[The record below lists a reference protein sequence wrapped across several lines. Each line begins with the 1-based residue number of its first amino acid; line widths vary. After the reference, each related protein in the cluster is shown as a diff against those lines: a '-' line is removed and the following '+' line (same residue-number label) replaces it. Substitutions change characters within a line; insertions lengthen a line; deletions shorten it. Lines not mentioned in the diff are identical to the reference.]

1 MRAAPGEEAP
11 GMQVPG
17 EQTLSW
23 KPLHRTFTGS
33 FSAETL
39 VSGGCFASC
48 DPFQSGTRSG
58 FTMVSHG
65 NDSGP
70 GGQGS

>member
-1 MRAAPGEEAP
+1 MDEEAP
-11 GMQVPG
+11 GKQAPG
-17 EQTLSW
+17 EPGTSLSVS
-23 KPLHRTFTGS
+23 PFHRTFTGS